1 MRKPGNSRVSR
12 GENYSSLFVKNRT
25 ENSIYFF
32 FFFLFPTR
40 VLAIKYRI
48 GGSKLNKGNAGGGAR
63 GDVMFVD
70 YGDNPLSY
78 NTSNIDNVNR
88 ALWNV
93 IALQPLT
100 APSPSPANG

>member
-1 MRKPGNSRVSR
+1 MKIIPLSLSLRKKKFPFIF
-12 GENYSSLFVKNRT
+12 SLF
-25 ENSIYFF
+25 F
-32 FFFLFPTR
+32 

-48 GGSKLNKGNAGGGAR
+48 GGSKLNKGNGGGGAR

-100 APSPSPANG
+100 SPANGFG

>member
-1 MRKPGNSRVSR
+1 MRGN
-12 GENYSSLFVKNRT
+12 
-25 ENSIYFF
+25 
-32 FFFLFPTR
+32 
-40 VLAIKYRI
+40 
-48 GGSKLNKGNAGGGAR
+48 
-63 GDVMFVD
+63 VMFVD

-100 APSPSPANG
+100 AANVSDSLILRSTRSHSE

>member
-1 MRKPGNSRVSR
+1 
-12 GENYSSLFVKNRT
+12 
-25 ENSIYFF
+25 
-32 FFFLFPTR
+32 
-40 VLAIKYRI
+40 
-48 GGSKLNKGNAGGGAR
+48 
-63 GDVMFVD
+63 MFVD